1 MNISLLKKKSIL
13 QVIRMTIL
21 LENPDDLIKLLEQD
35 SFKLFQYFSDNK
47 MKANHDNWHVL
58 VNRNNRVTTNVSGF
72 EMKNNECEN
81 LLGIKVD
88 WEEKFEN
95 YLDDSFK

>member
-47 MKANHDNWHVL
+47 MKANHDN
-58 VNRNNRVTTNVSGF
+58 
-72 EMKNNECEN
+72 
-81 LLGIKVD
+81 
-88 WEEKFEN
+88 
-95 YLDDSFK
+95 